1 MTDRPIVIAHRGA
14 SGYLPEHTLPAK
26 ALAYGLGADFL
37 EQDVV
42 ATRDR
47 QLVVLHDIFL
57 DDVTNVA
64 QRFPGRNRNDGRHYV
79 VDFDLAEIET
89 LAVCERRA
97 PASGAARFPSRF
109 PTGTVIAGVATL
121 ATELKLIRGLNKSMR
136 RTVGIYPEIK
146 DPQWHRQHGID
157 LAALLLAELA
167 AFGYE
172 AAGDPAF
179 VQCFDARE
187 LERVRNELGCALP
200 LVQLVQPTPEYAG
213 LLTADGLARVARYAQ
228 GLGPSHAQLARGE
241 SGGPRLTPLVRL
253 AHDCGLRLHPYT
265 FRRDELPP
273 YARTLEELLTFFFLE
288 ARVDGVFCDHPDI
301 AVRVRD
307 HALEVQQ
314 LGTPSTASAVDTPRE
329 TA

>member
-1 MTDRPIVIAHRGA
+1 MTTRPIVIAHRGA

-47 QLVVLHDIFL
+47 QLVVLHDVYL
-57 DDVTNVA
+57 DDVTDVA
-64 QRFPGRNRNDGRHYV
+64 QRFSGRHRNDGRHYV

-89 LAVCERRA
+89 LTVFERRV
-97 PASGAARFPSRF
+97 PASSAVRFPSRF
-109 PTGTVIAGVATL
+109 PAATGIAGVTTL
-121 ATELKLIRGLNKSMR
+121 ATELRMIQGLNKSMG

-146 DPQWHRQHGID
+146 DPWWHRQHGID
-157 LAALLLAELA
+157 LAALLLTELA

-172 AAGDPAF
+172 RPQDPAF

-187 LERVRNELGCALP
+187 LARVRDELGCALP
-200 LVQLVQPTPEYAG
+200 LIQLVEPTPEYAEV
-213 LLTADGLARVARYAQ
+213 LTAGGLKRVARYAH
-228 GLGPSHAQLARGE
+228 GLGPSHSQLARDE
-241 SGGPRLTPLVRL
+241 SGAVRLTPLAEQAR
-253 AHDCGLRLHPYT
+253 DCGLRLHPYT

-273 YARTLEELLTFFFLE
+273 YARTLEELLTFFFVE

-307 HALEVQQ
+307 RALEVQ
-314 LGTPSTASAVDTPRE
+314 
-329 TA
+329 

>member
-1 MTDRPIVIAHRGA
+1 MTRRPIVIAHRGA

-47 QLVVLHDIFL
+47 RLVVLHDIYL
-57 DDVTNVA
+57 DDVTDVA
-64 QRFPGRNRNDGRHYV
+64 QRFANRRRNDGRHYV

-89 LAVCERRA
+89 LTVFERRA
-97 PASGAARFPSRF
+97 PASSAPRFPARFPAAS
-109 PTGTVIAGVATL
+109 GIAGISTL
-121 ATELKLIRGLNKSMR
+121 ATELQLIQGLNRSTG

-157 LAALLLAELA
+157 LAALLLTELA

-172 AAGDPAF
+172 RPQDPAF
-179 VQCFDARE
+179 VQCFDAGE
-187 LERVRNELGCALP
+187 LARVRHELGCVLP
-200 LVQLVQPTPEYAG
+200 LIQLVEPTPEYFE
-213 LLTADGLARVARYAQ
+213 LLTAEGLKRVTRYAQ
-228 GLGPSHAQLARGE
+228 GLGPSHAQLARDE
-241 SGGPRLTPLVRL
+241 SGHPRLTPLVGL
-253 AHDCGLRLHPYT
+253 ARDCGLLLHPYT
-265 FRRDELPP
+265 FRRDELPS
-273 YARTLEELLTFFFLE
+273 YARTLDELLAFFFVE

-307 HALEVQQ
+307 RTLEVQ
-314 LGTPSTASAVDTPRE
+314 
-329 TA
+329 